1 MRVCIFT
8 DTLGDLNGV
17 ARFIQ
22 DMGKQSRSHGFDLH
36 IVTSTLKPVPEAEN
50 IHNLAPRFRFPLPAY
65 TEIDLAFP
73 VSRALEE
80 KLVELD
86 PDIIHISTPGPVGM
100 AARKLAKRY
109 GITLTGTYH
118 TDFSAIMRD
127 NTGLELLKRITDRFM
142 KRFHE
147 DFVHVFSRSKAY
159 IPIMRD
165 DIGIPEQNSSF
176 LKPGTDLC
184 TFHPGHADPECFARY
199 DGDPKSIKVLYVGR
213 VTKEKNILFLLEV
226 WKELKKRHP
235 ELRCSLY
242 LVGEGYHRKLQPKL
256 HRYGVRFL
264 GPVIGTEL
272 SKLYASSDLFLFPS
286 VSDTLG
292 QVVMEAQ
299 ASALPVIVSDI
310 GGPQNIVNFNGRQSG
325 LIAKGNDL
333 EAWVNATA
341 LLLKDAKLRKQFG
354 QQGHEN
360 MKFFNIEHSFRDF
373 ASTHQRLFD
382 EANEP

>member
-22 DMGKQSRSHGFDLH
+22 DMGKQSRTHGFDLH

-50 IHNLAPRFRFPLPAY
+50 IHNLRPRFRFPLPAY
-65 TEIDLAFP
+65 KEIDLAFP
-73 VSRALEE
+73 TSGTLEA

-86 PDIIHISTPGPVGM
+86 PDIVHISTPGPVGM

-109 GITLTGTYH
+109 GIALTGTYH
-118 TDFSAIMRD
+118 TDFSAIVRD
-127 NTGLELLKRITDRFM
+127 NTGLELLKRLTDTHM
-142 KRFHE
+142 KHFH
-147 DFVHVFSRSKAY
+147 DGFVHVFSRSKAY

-165 DIGIPEQNSSF
+165 DIGIPEARSSF
-176 LKPGTDLC
+176 LKPGTDLA
-184 TFHPGHADPECFARY
+184 TFHPDHADPNCFAAYGATSRRVN
-199 DGDPKSIKVLYVGR
+199 VLYVGR
-213 VTKEKNILFLLEV
+213 LTKEKNILFLFDV
-226 WKELKKRHP
+226 WKTLRKRHP
-235 ELRCSLY
+235 ELRCALY
-242 LVGEGYHRKLQPKL
+242 LVGEGYHKKLQPKL
-256 HRYGVRFL
+256 LQYDVHFL

-299 ASALPVIVSDI
+299 ASALPVVVSDV
-310 GGPQNIVNFNGRQSG
+310 GGPQNIVNFSGRQSG
-325 LIAKGNDL
+325 LIARGNDL
-333 EAWVNATA
+333 EAWVSATA
-341 LLLKDAKLRKQFG
+341 MLLKDAKLRKRLG

-360 MKFFNIEHSFRDF
+360 MKFFDIEHSFRDF
-373 ASTHQRLFD
+373 ASTHQKLFD